1 MLPLDLQRK
10 LELWSLIATLILM
23 GVAFL
28 LFIFVYVTTIRTEGK
43 SEIKVTKREKYKEFG
58 IVTHEDIYVDNME
71 KGKYTAHGRLM
82 SGQ

>member
-1 MLPLDLQRK
+1 MLPLELKKK
-10 LELWSLIATLILM
+10 LELWSFIATLILM

-43 SEIKVTKREKYKEFG
+43 SEIKVTKHEKYKEFG
-58 IVTHEDIYVDNME
+58 IITHEDIYIDNME

-82 SGQ
+82 SGE